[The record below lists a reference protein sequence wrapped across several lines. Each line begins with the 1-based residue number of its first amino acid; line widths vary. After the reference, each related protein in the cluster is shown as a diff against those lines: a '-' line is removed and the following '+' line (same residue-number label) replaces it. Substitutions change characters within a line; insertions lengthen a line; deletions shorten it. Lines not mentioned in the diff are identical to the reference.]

1 MASGALPAGFSEAE
15 LRSLPP
21 DVQDDVF
28 AAAGLGAGHAAA
40 FRADAPPPPPLPP
53 PPPPPVFDLSAFRP
67 SALLRPA
74 APPEASAPVGGAA
87 GRVRAPPA
95 PALAPPPPN
104 ALLASLAAERS
115 ARRAA
120 PARAAHAARAAALDA
135 AKAAAAAAL
144 AAAGAA
150 LAAAPPGDAGA
161 AAARAAALAA
171 ERAAARA
178 RALHEWFNE
187 GGRFLW
193 CVARRGRAGPA
204 LAAWP
209 PARFTARL
217 APFRPPPARVLI
229 RVVQC
234 GFGDDNMD
242 VVTLLCHGTWEE
254 TQIVRP
260 SAPAGPA
267 RSPSRR
273 PSPAATSRL
282 RPPTTVGRRQ
292 GPAAGPAAPHAAHVR
307 GAGGRRGAARVAA
320 RARRARRPRG
330 RRRQDAAHPRR
341 GRGAR

>member
-1 MASGALPAGFSEAE
+1 MDPA
-15 LRSLPP
+15 
-21 DVQDDVF
+21 V
-28 AAAGLGAGHAAA
+28 
-40 FRADAPPPPPLPP
+40 
-53 PPPPPVFDLSAFRP
+53 
-67 SALLRPA
+67 
-74 APPEASAPVGGAA
+74 
-87 GRVRAPPA
+87 
-95 PALAPPPPN
+95 
-104 ALLASLAAERS
+104 
-115 ARRAA
+115 
-120 PARAAHAARAAALDA
+120 RAAHAARAAALDA

-267 RSPSRR
+267 RSSLAPPLTRRHLPPAPPHHSGPPSR
-273 PSPAATSRL
+273 T
-282 RPPTTVGRRQ
+282 GRW
-292 GPAAGPAAPHAAHVR
+292 A
-307 GAGGRRGAARVAA
+307 RGAARGSCTRRRRAPRRGSRGCSRAA
-320 RARRARRPRG
+320 RAATAWTSTARRRSSTPRPRG
-330 RRRQDAAHPRR
+330 ASTPC
-341 GRGAR
+341 ARC